1 VVAPLGSSPADGCR
15 QERGGAGVSDVLQ
28 LSVVAGI
35 LTSAIRLATP
45 YLYAAIGESFS
56 QSSGV
61 VNLGVDGIMLIS
73 AYASFFIVL
82 NTGNIWLGLLAAI
95 LVGLLMGL
103 LMSFI
108 SVTLKAEQGISGI
121 GLYMFGLGLSSLLFK
136 TTIGTVKTVT
146 GFQPVKIP
154 LLGDI
159 PVVGAIFFQHSL
171 LVYGAFLLVPLAWWV
186 MEKTPGACAPNRWGK
201 ACRGRSLGVNVDRV
215 RCVSVC
221 IGAILAGIAG
231 ASLSISLL
239 NLFQDNLTAGQGF
252 IAIACLPSGWKPVGI
267 LWGALL
273 FSTVNAFQLWMQ
285 VLGVNIPSDVA
296 IMLPYLLT
304 IAALA
309 VTINRVRQPAA
320 LNKPFERGES

>member
-1 VVAPLGSSPADGCR
+1 VN
-15 QERGGAGVSDVLQ
+15 EIFQ
-28 LSVVAGI
+28 LSVVVGI

-45 YLYAAIGESFS
+45 YLYAAIGEAFS
-56 QSSGV
+56 QRSGV
-61 VNLGVDGIMLIS
+61 LNLGVDGVMLIS
-73 AYASFFIVL
+73 AYASFYIVL
-82 NTGNIWLGLLAAI
+82 QTGNIWFGLLAAMF
-95 LVGLLMGL
+95 VGLLMGL

-108 SVTLKAEQGISGI
+108 SITLKAEQGISGI

-146 GFQPVKIP
+146 GFQPVKLP

-159 PVVGAIFFQHSL
+159 PVIGDIFFHHSL
-171 LVYGAFLLVPLAWWV
+171 LVYGAFLLVPIAWWV
-186 MEKTPGACAPNRWGK
+186 MEKTTWGLRIK
-201 ACRGRSLGVNVDRV
+201 SVGQNPAAADSLGVNVDRV
-215 RCVSVC
+215 RYFSVC
-221 IGAILAGIAG
+221 IGSILAGIAG

-239 NLFQDNLTAGQGF
+239 NLFQENLTAGQGF
-252 IAIACLPSGWKPVGI
+252 IAVALVYFGGWKPTGI

-296 IMLPYLLT
+296 IMLPYILT

-309 VTINRVRQPAA
+309 VTINRTRQPAA

>member
-1 VVAPLGSSPADGCR
+1 MN
-15 QERGGAGVSDVLQ
+15 DVFQ

-45 YLYAAIGESFS
+45 YLYAAIGEVFS
-56 QSSGV
+56 QRSGV
-61 VNLGVDGIMLIS
+61 VNLGVDGVMLIG
-73 AYASFFIVL
+73 AFASFFIVL

-95 LVGLLMGL
+95 VVGLLMGL

-159 PVVGAIFFQHSL
+159 PVIGEIFFHHSL

-186 MEKTPGACAPNRWGK
+186 LEKTTWGLRIK
-201 ACRGRSLGVNVDRV
+201 SVGQNPAAADSLGVNVDRV
-215 RCVSVC
+215 RYMSVC
-221 IGAILAGIAG
+221 TGSILAGVAG

-252 IAIACLPSGWKPVGI
+252 IAVALVYFGGWKPQGI
-267 LWGALL
+267 LLGALL

-285 VLGVNIPSDVA
+285 VLGVKIPSDIA

-304 IAALA
+304 IVALA
-309 VTINRVRQPAA
+309 FTINRVRQPAA